1 MFDDKQLLSEHL
13 DALTNAIRRELWDVD
28 NESQNQD
35 TEMQDT
41 EECAAGDIQGISL
54 DTLRREHHEVMTVV
68 YSFLPLRDRI
78 YTLSL
83 VDREFSRDLIRGGI
97 LCANYGPG
105 FNLKQALLELEH
117 RCIRADKSKLP
128 LSAQDVR
135 ATVGRMLKAARLAD
149 GEDLLY
155 TGSNLVN
162 AMVKPAD
169 RKRWVTSYV
178 NEFICREKE
187 RSQKQTRNHRY
198 TWLEETVLVQT
209 FLKRYFFH
217 ADFAHLSQLL
227 RDEDARG
234 YWLFRAY
241 NVYQCNYSQNEY
253 DKDQSLVWCAP
264 TLSPGYTMQLLDPD
278 NEEGWKEHR
287 FVTCALCTKLFRDSN
302 NGIVVK
308 TGQLYHV
315 CNNCNRKHRTRLSG
329 DDSGEKIKALR
340 SEAIYAAINNSHT
353 IY

>member
-1 MFDDKQLLSEHL
+1 
-13 DALTNAIRRELWDVD
+13 
-28 NESQNQD
+28 
-35 TEMQDT
+35 MQDT

-105 FNLKQALLELEH
+105 FNLKQALLELEDCFIRIDH
-117 RCIRADKSKLP
+117 RDIR
-128 LSAQDVR
+128 
-135 ATVGRMLKAARLAD
+135 TTIGHMLETARLAD

-198 TWLEETVLVQT
+198 TWLEETVLVQK
-209 FLKRYFFH
+209 FLKRYFFD
-217 ADFAHLSQLL
+217 ADFAHLSRLL
-227 RDEDARG
+227 RDEENG
-234 YWLFRAY
+234 YSLFHLY
-241 NVYQCNYSQNEY
+241 NVVQCNSQNKY
-253 DKDQSLVWCAP
+253 DRDQNLVWCAP
-264 TLSPGYTMQLLDPD
+264 TLSPGYTLQLLDPD

-287 FVTCALCTKLFRDSN
+287 FVTCALCTKLFHDSN

-315 CNNCNRKHRTRLSG
+315 CNNCNREHRTQLSG

-340 SEAIYAAINNSHT
+340 SVSVVFKPGGIVDQANGSIY
-353 IY
+353 